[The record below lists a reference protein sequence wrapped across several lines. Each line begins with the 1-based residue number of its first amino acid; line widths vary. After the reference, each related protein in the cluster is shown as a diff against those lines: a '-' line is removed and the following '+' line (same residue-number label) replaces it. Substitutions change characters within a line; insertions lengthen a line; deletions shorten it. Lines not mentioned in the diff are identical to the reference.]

1 MVWQGGSAIS
11 GTSAT
16 FQALTMW
23 RRESGFALIASITPA
38 IWSMCSPV
46 GVGQERHW

>member
-1 MVWQGGSAIS
+1 M
-11 GTSAT
+11 SAT

-23 RRESGFALIASITPA
+23 RRLSGLVLICSTTWA
-38 IWSMCSPV
+38 IWSTWRPS